1 MNTSMSFLDT
11 VLDRV
16 RFYLDEPDVD
26 AKYNNNYIVL
36 HCICPA
42 MVDVMSRLNN
52 TSQGQIILKYDLS
65 LTTTD
70 VRYKLPPCVQ
80 EIVRFVVTDQD
91 SNIILDIIPR
101 DRMDYRGKNWS
112 IEGYPGAMEF
122 VLEGLVTGSTTAQVW
137 YVSNGDVIP
146 HKSTSGTLD
155 AGLDT
160 MTLGAATVGELDRR
174 VGGYNGQVLRLIPAG
189 PSGIVEERIIKRHYY
204 EAPNWKVDTY
214 LPFTNATSGGSKL
227 YEIAPVGSQP
237 LVNAIALW
245 AAMQVG
251 TARKITGAHMDR
263 LRVAYVQA
271 IKTIGDNLTGM
282 QSRVPH
288 HFVRATPDNPY
299 AQTWGW
305 NPVR

>member
-1 MNTSMSFLDT
+1 MNSSMSFLDT

-26 AKYNNNYIVL
+26 AKYDNDYIVR

-146 HKSTSGTLD
+146 HKSATGTLD

-160 MTLGAATVGELDRR
+160 LTLGTATVGELDRR
-174 VGGYNGQVLRLIPAG
+174 VGGYNGQVLRLIPTG
-189 PSGIVEERIIKRHYY
+189 SSGIVEERIIKRHYY
-204 EAPNWKVDTY
+204 DSPNWKVDTY
-214 LPFTNATSGGSKL
+214 
-227 YEIAPVGSQP
+227 
-237 LVNAIALW
+237 
-245 AAMQVG
+245 
-251 TARKITGAHMDR
+251 R
-263 LRVAYVQA
+263 LRMRRREVASC
-271 IKTIGDNLTGM
+271 M
-282 QSRVPH
+282 RSRP
-288 HFVRATPDNPY
+288 
-299 AQTWGW
+299 
-305 NPVR
+305 

>member
-26 AKYNNNYIVL
+26 AKYNNDYIVR

-42 MVDVMSRLNN
+42 MVDVVSRLNN
-52 TSQGQIILKYDLS
+52 TTQGQIILKYDISILS
-65 LTTTD
+65 TET
-70 VRYKLPPCVQ
+70 RYKLPPCVQ
-80 EIVRFVVTDQD
+80 EVVRFVVTDQ
-91 SNIILDIIPR
+91 NNNMILDISPR
-101 DRMDYRGKNWS
+101 DRMDYRGQNWS
-112 IEGYPGAMEF
+112 LEGFPGSMEF
-122 VLEGLVTGSTTAQVW
+122 VLEGLVTGSTTAQIW

-146 HKSTSGTLD
+146 HKGSGTLD

-160 MTLGAATVGELDRR
+160 MTLATSPTLGELDRR
-174 VGGYNGQVLRLIPAG
+174 IGGYNGQVLRLIPTGTA
-189 PSGIVEERIIKRHYY
+189 GIVEERIIKKHYY
-204 EAPNWKVDTY
+204 DGGWKVDTY
-214 LPFTNATSGGSKL
+214 LPFTNATAGSGKL

-237 LVNAIALW
+237 LANAISLW

-251 TARKITGAHMDR
+251 TARKVTQAHYERMRTG
-263 LRVAYVQA
+263 YVQA
-271 IKTIGDNLTGM
+271 LKTIGDNMTGM
-282 QSRVPH
+282 QSRVPA